1 MTEEMRTNEV
11 SIEIMDKKRYVFGE
25 CRTDLKTYAPIL
37 AKIGARCGVYVTA
50 RKNEGIK
57 IITIVTDQEN
67 SGKVTDAGFDIINE
81 SEVGGN
87 GDEAAAEVR
96 DTIILRLFISLWA
109 AEMAGVDFALSS
121 SFVIPHVSF
130 IDDGEP
136 GSKVPSSGKGIKN
149 KGWFGTMEIHA
160 WNRYLL
166 PRLKAWHY
174 ITEKS
179 PGVPHMKK
187 APDDNVVTIGTGAK
201 CSVEEGKPF
210 PGMGRETLIVSSEE
224 EKKQTKML
232 WLERFLMSFPEK
244 MAERGVDVTL
254 ERVKTEVIVRK
265 NPNKSPAKRE
275 ERERLGAF
283 IPPVRIEN
291 LLPDTVVFEKKTM
304 TASEVEEVLKE
315 NLSHVMANTYTGKM
329 DKDRISELDG
339 EEISPRS
346 SADNSRP
353 YNPEKERIALFRSDE
368 HGGTIKA
375 YGEKFTWNEG
385 YGRPLVIGDGGITI
399 RLIEDT
405 DSEGYASAMD
415 VQHVTAD
422 AAIDYSA
429 TRKIVQELIIRNM
442 IMKGIPLMEGD
453 GKFRYFFHPHDAKN
467 SSTKEFEMTIS
478 GGRMEIHQIKHKSK
492 SENDRWNGP
501 SSDLIGSI
509 CLDGKSWH
517 KLWHT
522 DILFI
527 PETENIED
535 QKEKWKKVKETF
547 TGFRYFR
554 EGGQTYYCAGKG
566 KGSYHRNVAVF
577 PNIYRTDLPPETIE
591 SMLSTYAIR
600 LNDETSLPWQFAF
613 IRRYAE
619 SLEEHNVP
627 QEKKEE
633 DKEKKEKKRK

>member
-11 SIEIMDKKRYVFGE
+11 SIEIRDKRRYVFGE
-25 CRTDLKTYAPIL
+25 CRTTLKTYAPIL

-57 IITIVTDQEN
+57 IITIVTDHEN
-67 SGKVTDAGFDIINE
+67 SDNVIDAGFKIINE
-81 SEVGGN
+81 SEVGGD
-87 GDEAAAEVR
+87 GDEAAAEAR
-96 DTIILRLFISLWA
+96 DTIILRLFISLWT
-109 AEMAGVDFALSS
+109 AETEGVDFALSS
-121 SFVIPHVSF
+121 SFVIPHVYF

-136 GSKVPSSGKGIKN
+136 DSIGPSSGKGIKN

-187 APDDNVVTIGTGAK
+187 APEDNAVTIGTGAK
-201 CSVEEGKPF
+201 YSVEEGKPF
-210 PGMGRETLIVSSEE
+210 PGMGRETLIVSSGN
-224 EKKQTKML
+224 KKQTKML
-232 WLERFLMSFPEK
+232 WLEQFLMSFPEK
-244 MAERGVDVTL
+244 MAERGVDFEL
-254 ERVKTEVIVRK
+254 ERVKTEVIIRK
-265 NPNKSPAKRE
+265 NPNGSAAKRK

-291 LLPDTVVFEKKTM
+291 LLPDTVAFEKKTM
-304 TASEVEEVLKE
+304 TASEVEKILKE
-315 NLSHVMANTYTGKM
+315 NLSHAMANTYTGNMNM
-329 DKDRISELDG
+329 DKISELDR
-339 EEISPRS
+339 EKISPRS
-346 SADNSRP
+346 SANKSYP
-353 YNPEKERIALFRSDE
+353 YNPEKEGIALFRSDE
-368 HGGTIKA
+368 HGRTIEA

-385 YGRPLVIGDGGITI
+385 YGRTLIIGDGGITI

-478 GGRMEIHQIKHKSK
+478 GGRMEIHQIEHKSK
-492 SENDRWNGP
+492 NGNDRWNGP
-501 SSDLIGSI
+501 SYDLVGRI
-509 CLDGKSWH
+509 CLDGRSWH
-517 KLWHT
+517 NLWHT

-527 PETENIED
+527 PETENISD
-535 QKEKWKKVKETF
+535 PKEKLKKVKETF
-547 TGFRYFR
+547 TGFRYFK

-566 KGSYHRNVAVF
+566 KGAYKQSVAAF
-577 PNIYRTDLPPETIE
+577 PNIYMTDLPPEYIE
-591 SMLSTYAIR
+591 SQLSTFAIR

-613 IRRYAE
+613 MRKYAE
-619 SLEEHNVP
+619 SLEAHNVP
-627 QEKKEE
+627 QEKKE
-633 DKEKKEKKRK
+633 KEKKEKEGKEKK

>member
-11 SIEIMDKKRYVFGE
+11 SIEIMDKGRYVFGE
-25 CRTDLKTYAPIL
+25 CRTELKTYAPIL
-37 AKIGARCGVYVTA
+37 AKIGARCGVYVIA

-57 IITIVTDQEN
+57 IITIVTDQKNME
-67 SGKVTDAGFDIINE
+67 KVTDAGFEIINE
-81 SEVGGN
+81 SEVGGD

-96 DTIILRLFISLWA
+96 DTIILRLFISLWT

-136 GSKVPSSGKGIKN
+136 DGKIPSPEEGSKN
-149 KGWFGTMEIHA
+149 KEWFGTMEIHA

-174 ITEKS
+174 ITEKN

-187 APDDNVVTIGTGAK
+187 APDDNVVTIGTGSK
-201 CSVEEGKPF
+201 YSVEKGKPF
-210 PGMGRETLIVSSEE
+210 PGMGRQTLIVSGG
-224 EKKQTKML
+224 EKKKRTKML
-232 WLERFLMSFPEK
+232 WLERFLMSFPEE
-244 MAERGVDVTL
+244 MAERGVDFEL
-254 ERVKTEVIVRK
+254 ERVKTEVIIR
-265 NPNKSPAKRE
+265 KSPNGSSAKRK

-304 TASEVEEVLKE
+304 SASEVEETLKD
-315 NLSHVMANTYTGKM
+315 NLVHAMASTYAPLNRKWW
-329 DKDRISELDG
+329 DKLQ
-339 EEISPRS
+339 EEIPPHS
-346 SADNSRP
+346 SRNKKLPFD
-353 YNPEKERIALFRSDE
+353 PEKTEKGGIALYRMSCE
-368 HGGTIKA
+368 RTIKV
-375 YGEKFTWNEG
+375 YDDELTWNEG

-405 DSEGYASAMD
+405 DSEGYASSMD
-415 VQHVTAD
+415 IQHVTAD
-422 AAIDYSA
+422 AAVEYDA
-429 TRKIVQELIIRNM
+429 VRKVVQELIIRNM

-478 GGRMEIHQIKHKSK
+478 GGRMEIHQIEHKSK
-492 SENDRWNGP
+492 SENDHWNGP
-501 SSDLIGSI
+501 SSNLIGSI

-566 KGSYHRNVAVF
+566 KGAYKDDIATF
-577 PNIYRTDLPPETIE
+577 PNVYRTDLPPETIE